1 MCTAEW
7 KEQAMKRIGVITSGG
22 DAPGMNACVRAV
34 VRTALSLGLEVYGI
48 RRGYSGLID
57 GDMEQLTARDVGGI
71 IQRGGTFLQTARS
84 QEFMTVEGRRK
95 AVRRMNVRRID
106 GLVII
111 GGNGSLAGAYELH
124 KMGVPVMGIPGSID
138 NDVPFTDMA
147 IGVDTALNTM
157 VNIID
162 MIKDTASSHQRCFL
176 VQVMGRHHGYLA
188 LIGGIIGGAEVTV
201 IPEEELTLEEIA
213 SAVEQAYVRGKTHA
227 IVVVAE
233 GAKTSAQEIADYLR
247 EKAAGFEVR
256 VTVLGHVQRGGSPT
270 AFDRLL
276 ATRMGVRAAQALA
289 AGDSGKMVG
298 LLGSKMELVDLEK
311 VVSQEQGLNLATHEL
326 AEMLAR

>member
-1 MCTAEW
+1 
-7 KEQAMKRIGVITSGG
+7 MKRIGVLTSGG

-34 VRTALSLGLEVYGI
+34 VRSGLSAGLEVYGI

-57 GDMEQLTARDVGGI
+57 GDMEPLSARDVGGI

-84 QEFMTVEGRRK
+84 AEFMTVEGRK
-95 AVRRMNVRRID
+95 QAVRRLNDRLID

-124 KMGVPVMGIPGSID
+124 KMGVAVVGVPGSID
-138 NDVPFTDMA
+138 NDVPFTDMS

-157 VNIID
+157 VHIID

-188 LIGGIIGGAEVTV
+188 LIGGIISGAEVTV
-201 IPEEELTLEEIA
+201 IPEKEIPLEQIA
-213 SAVEQAYVRGKTHA
+213 SAVDDAYIRGKTHA
-227 IVVVAE
+227 IIVVAE
-233 GAKTSAQEIADYLR
+233 GARFSAQEIADYLT
-247 EKAAGFEVR
+247 KTSPGFEVR

-276 ATRMGVRAAQALA
+276 ATRMGMRAVQALL
-289 AGDSGKMVG
+289 AGEHGTMTG
-298 LLGSKMELVDLEK
+298 LRGNRIELVPLEQVVQSTPSLDLT
-311 VVSQEQGLNLATHEL
+311 NYDIAT
-326 AEMLAR
+326 MLAR

>member
-1 MCTAEW
+1 
-7 KEQAMKRIGVITSGG
+7 
-22 DAPGMNACVRAV
+22 MNACVRAV
-34 VRTALSLGLEVYGI
+34 VRTALSLELEVYGI

-57 GDMEQLTARDVGGI
+57 GDMEMLTARDVGGI
-71 IQRGGTFLQTARS
+71 VQRGGTFLQTARS
-84 QEFMTVEGRRK
+84 KEFMTPEGRRK
-95 AVRRMNVRRID
+95 AVRRMNDRRID

-124 KMGVPVMGIPGSID
+124 KMGVPVLGVPGSID
-138 NDVPFTDMA
+138 NDVPCTDMS

-201 IPEEELTLEEIA
+201 IPEKELTLEEIA
-213 SAVEQAYVRGKTHA
+213 GAVEQAYIRGKTHA
-227 IVVVAE
+227 IIVVAE
-233 GAKTSAQEIADYLR
+233 GAKTSAQEIADYLH
-247 EKAAGFEVR
+247 EIEAGFEVR
-256 VTVLGHVQRGGSPT
+256 VTVLGHVQRGGSPS

-289 AGDSGKMVG
+289 AGEVGKMTALVG
-298 LLGSKMELVDLEK
+298 NKLKLVDLEK
-311 VVSQEQGLNLATHEL
+311 VISQEPELDQATYEL

>member
-1 MCTAEW
+1 
-7 KEQAMKRIGVITSGG
+7 MKRIGVLTSGG

-34 VRTALSLGLEVYGI
+34 VRTALSAGLEVYGI

-57 GDMEQLTARDVGGI
+57 GDMEPLTARDVGGI

-84 QEFMTVEGRRK
+84 AEFMTLDGRK
-95 AVRRMNVRRID
+95 QAVRRLNDRRID

-124 KMGVPVMGIPGSID
+124 KMGVPVVGVPGSID
-138 NDVPFTDMA
+138 NDVPLTDMS

-157 VNIID
+157 VHIID

-188 LIGGIIGGAEVTV
+188 LIGGIIGGAEVTI
-201 IPEEELTLEEIA
+201 IPEKEIPLEEIA
-213 SAVEQAYVRGKTHA
+213 RAIDEAYVRGKTHA
-227 IVVVAE
+227 IIVVAE
-233 GAKTSAQEIADYLR
+233 GAKFGAQEIADYLR
-247 EKAAGFEVR
+247 EVTPGFEVR
-256 VTVLGHVQRGGSPT
+256 VTVLGHVQRGGSPS

-276 ATRMGVRAAQALA
+276 ATRMGMRAVQAMLA
-289 AGDSGKMVG
+289 GEFGTMTALRGNRI
-298 LLGSKMELVDLEK
+298 ELVPLEQ
-311 VVSQEQGLNLATHEL
+311 VVQGTPSLNLGDYDVAQ
-326 AEMLAR
+326 MLAR

>member
-1 MCTAEW
+1 
-7 KEQAMKRIGVITSGG
+7 MKRIGVITSGG

-34 VRTALSLGLEVYGI
+34 VRTALSLELEVYGI

-57 GDMEQLTARDVGGI
+57 GDMEMLTARDVGGI
-71 IQRGGTFLQTARS
+71 VQRGGTFLQTARS
-84 QEFMTVEGRRK
+84 KEFMTPEGRRK
-95 AVRRMNVRRID
+95 AVRRMNDRRID

-124 KMGVPVMGIPGSID
+124 KMGVPVLGVPGSID
-138 NDVPFTDMA
+138 NDVPCTDMS

-201 IPEEELTLEEIA
+201 IPEKELTLEEIA
-213 SAVEQAYVRGKTHA
+213 GAVEQAYIRGKTHA
-227 IVVVAE
+227 IIVVAE
-233 GAKTSAQEIADYLR
+233 GAKTSAQEIADYLH
-247 EKAAGFEVR
+247 EIEAGFEVR
-256 VTVLGHVQRGGSPT
+256 VTVLGHVQRGGSPS

-276 ATRMGVRAAQALA
+276 ATRMGVQAAQALA
-289 AGDSGKMVG
+289 AGEVGKMTALVG
-298 LLGSKMELVDLEK
+298 NKLKLVDLEK
-311 VVSQEQGLNLATHEL
+311 VISQEPELDQATYEL

>member
-1 MCTAEW
+1 
-7 KEQAMKRIGVITSGG
+7 MKRIGVITSGG

-34 VRTALSLGLEVYGI
+34 VRTALSLELEVYGI

-57 GDMEQLTARDVGGI
+57 GDMEMLTARDVGGI
-71 IQRGGTFLQTARS
+71 VQRGGTFLQTARS
-84 QEFMTVEGRRK
+84 KEFMTPEGRRK
-95 AVRRMNVRRID
+95 AVRRMNDRRID

-124 KMGVPVMGIPGSID
+124 KMGVPVLGVPGSID
-138 NDVPFTDMA
+138 NDVPCTDMS

-201 IPEEELTLEEIA
+201 IPEKELTLEEIA
-213 SAVEQAYVRGKTHA
+213 GAVEQAYIRGKTHA
-227 IVVVAE
+227 IIVVAE
-233 GAKTSAQEIADYLR
+233 GAKTSAQEIADYLH
-247 EKAAGFEVR
+247 EIEAGFEVR
-256 VTVLGHVQRGGSPT
+256 VTVLGHVQRGGSPS

-289 AGDSGKMVG
+289 AGEVGKMTALVG
-298 LLGSKMELVDLEK
+298 NKLKLVDLEK
-311 VVSQEQGLNLATHEL
+311 VISQEPELDQTTYEL

>member
-1 MCTAEW
+1 
-7 KEQAMKRIGVITSGG
+7 MKRIGVLTSGG

-34 VRTALSLGLEVYGI
+34 VRSGLSAGLEVYGI

-57 GDMEQLTARDVGGI
+57 GDMEPLSARDVGGI

-84 QEFMTVEGRRK
+84 AEFMTVEGRK
-95 AVRRMNVRRID
+95 QAVRRLNDRLID

-124 KMGVPVMGIPGSID
+124 KMGVAVVGVPGSID
-138 NDVPFTDMA
+138 NDVPFTDMS

-157 VNIID
+157 VHIID

-188 LIGGIIGGAEVTV
+188 LIGGIISGAEVTV
-201 IPEEELTLEEIA
+201 IPEKEIPLEQIA
-213 SAVEQAYVRGKTHA
+213 TAVDDAYIRGKTHA
-227 IVVVAE
+227 IIVVAE
-233 GAKTSAQEIADYLR
+233 GARFSAQEIADYLA
-247 EKAAGFEVR
+247 KTSPGFEVR

-276 ATRMGVRAAQALA
+276 ATRMGMRAVQAMLA
-289 AGDSGKMVG
+289 GEHGTMTALRGNRI
-298 LLGSKMELVDLEK
+298 ELVPLEQVVQSTPSLDLT
-311 VVSQEQGLNLATHEL
+311 NYDIAT
-326 AEMLAR
+326 MLAR

>member
-1 MCTAEW
+1 
-7 KEQAMKRIGVITSGG
+7 MKRIGVITSGG

-34 VRTALSLGLEVYGI
+34 VRTALSLELEVYGI

-57 GDMEQLTARDVGGI
+57 GDMEMLTARDVGGI
-71 IQRGGTFLQTARS
+71 VQRGGTFLQTARS
-84 QEFMTVEGRRK
+84 KEFMTPEGRRK
-95 AVRRMNVRRID
+95 AVHRMNDRRID

-124 KMGVPVMGIPGSID
+124 KMGVPVLGVPGSID
-138 NDVPFTDMA
+138 NDVPFTDMS

-201 IPEEELTLEEIA
+201 IPEKELTLEEIA
-213 SAVEQAYVRGKTHA
+213 GAVEQAYIRGKTHA
-227 IVVVAE
+227 IIVVAE
-233 GAKTSAQEIADYLR
+233 GAKTSAQEIADYLH
-247 EKAAGFEVR
+247 EIEAGFEVR
-256 VTVLGHVQRGGSPT
+256 VTVLGHVQRGGSPS

-289 AGDSGKMVG
+289 AGEVGKMTALVG
-298 LLGSKMELVDLEK
+298 NKLKLVDLER
-311 VVSQEQGLNLATHEL
+311 VISQEPELDQTTYEL

>member
-1 MCTAEW
+1 
-7 KEQAMKRIGVITSGG
+7 MKRIGVITSGG

-34 VRTALSLGLEVYGI
+34 VRTALSLELEVYGI

-57 GDMEQLTARDVGGI
+57 GDMERLTARDVGGI
-71 IQRGGTFLQTARS
+71 VQRGGTFLQTARS
-84 QEFMTVEGRRK
+84 KEFMTPEGRK
-95 AVRRMNVRRID
+95 TAVHRMNDRRID

-124 KMGVPVMGIPGSID
+124 KMGVPVVGVPGSID
-138 NDVPFTDMA
+138 NDVPFTDMS

-201 IPEEELTLEEIA
+201 IPEKELTLEEIA
-213 SAVEQAYVRGKTHA
+213 GAVEQAYIRGKTHA
-227 IVVVAE
+227 IIVVAE
-233 GAKTSAQEIADYLR
+233 GARTSAQEIADYLH
-247 EKAAGFEVR
+247 EIEAGFEVR
-256 VTVLGHVQRGGSPT
+256 VTVLGHVQRGGSPS

-289 AGDSGKMVG
+289 AGEVGKMTALVG
-298 LLGSKMELVDLEK
+298 NRLKLVDLEK
-311 VVSQEQGLNLATHEL
+311 VISQEPELDQATYEL

>member
-1 MCTAEW
+1 
-7 KEQAMKRIGVITSGG
+7 MKRIGVLTSGG

-34 VRTALSLGLEVYGI
+34 VRSGLSAGLEVYGI

-57 GDMEQLTARDVGGI
+57 GDMEPLSARDVGGI

-84 QEFMTVEGRRK
+84 AEFMTVEGRK
-95 AVRRMNVRRID
+95 QAVRRLNDRRID

-124 KMGVPVMGIPGSID
+124 KMGVPVVGVPGSID
-138 NDVPFTDMA
+138 NDVPFTDMS

-157 VNIID
+157 VHIID

-188 LIGGIIGGAEVTV
+188 LIGGIISGAEVTV
-201 IPEEELTLEEIA
+201 IPEKEIPLEQIA
-213 SAVEQAYVRGKTHA
+213 SAVDDAYIRGKTHA
-227 IVVVAE
+227 IIVVAE
-233 GAKTSAQEIADYLR
+233 GAKFSAQEIANYLA
-247 EKAAGFEVR
+247 KASPGFEVR

-276 ATRMGVRAAQALA
+276 ATRMGMRAVQAMLA
-289 AGDSGKMVG
+289 GEHGTMTALRGNRI
-298 LLGSKMELVDLEK
+298 ELVPLEQVVQNTPSLDLTNYD
-311 VVSQEQGLNLATHEL
+311 VAT
-326 AEMLAR
+326 MLAR

>member
-1 MCTAEW
+1 
-7 KEQAMKRIGVITSGG
+7 MKRIGVLTSGG

-34 VRTALSLGLEVYGI
+34 VRTALSAGLEVYGI

-57 GDMEQLTARDVGGI
+57 GDMEPLTARDVGGI

-84 QEFMTVEGRRK
+84 AEFMTVDGRK
-95 AVRRMNVRRID
+95 QAVRRLNDRRID

-124 KMGVPVMGIPGSID
+124 KMGVPVVGVPGSID
-138 NDVPFTDMA
+138 NDVPFTDMS

-157 VNIID
+157 VHIID

-188 LIGGIIGGAEVTV
+188 LIGGIIAGAEVTI
-201 IPEEELTLEEIA
+201 IPEKEIPLEEIA
-213 SAVEQAYVRGKTHA
+213 RAVDDAYVRGKTHA
-227 IVVVAE
+227 IIVVAE
-233 GAKTSAQEIADYLR
+233 GAKFGAREIADYLC
-247 EKAAGFEVR
+247 KVTPGFEVR
-256 VTVLGHVQRGGSPT
+256 VTVLGHVQRGGSPS

-276 ATRMGVRAAQALA
+276 ATRMGMRAVQAMLA
-289 AGDSGKMVG
+289 GEFGTMTALRGNRI
-298 LLGSKMELVDLEK
+298 ELVPLEQ
-311 VVSQEQGLNLATHEL
+311 VVQGTPSLNLGDYDVAQ
-326 AEMLAR
+326 MLAR

>member
-1 MCTAEW
+1 
-7 KEQAMKRIGVITSGG
+7 MKRIGVITSGG

-34 VRTALSLGLEVYGI
+34 VRTALSLELEVYGI

-57 GDMEQLTARDVGGI
+57 GDMEMLTARDVGGI
-71 IQRGGTFLQTARS
+71 VQRGGTFLQTARS
-84 QEFMTVEGRRK
+84 KEFMTPEGRRK
-95 AVRRMNVRRID
+95 AVRRMNDRRID

-124 KMGVPVMGIPGSID
+124 KMGVPVLGVPGSID
-138 NDVPFTDMA
+138 NDVPCTDMS

-201 IPEEELTLEEIA
+201 IPEKELTLEEIA
-213 SAVEQAYVRGKTHA
+213 GAVEQAYIRGKTHA
-227 IVVVAE
+227 IIVVAE
-233 GAKTSAQEIADYLR
+233 GAKTSAQEIADYLH
-247 EKAAGFEVR
+247 EIEAGFEVR
-256 VTVLGHVQRGGSPT
+256 VTVLGHVQRGGSPS

-289 AGDSGKMVG
+289 AGEVGKMTALVG
-298 LLGSKMELVDLEK
+298 NKLKLVDLEK
-311 VVSQEQGLNLATHEL
+311 VISQEPELDQATYEL

>member
-1 MCTAEW
+1 
-7 KEQAMKRIGVITSGG
+7 MKRIGVITSGG

-34 VRTALSLGLEVYGI
+34 VRTALSLELEVYGI

-57 GDMEQLTARDVGGI
+57 GDMEMLTARDVGGI
-71 IQRGGTFLQTARS
+71 VQRGGTFLQTARS
-84 QEFMTVEGRRK
+84 KEFMTPEGRRK
-95 AVRRMNVRRID
+95 AVRRMNDRRID

-124 KMGVPVMGIPGSID
+124 KMGVPVLGVPGSID
-138 NDVPFTDMA
+138 NDVPCTDMS

-201 IPEEELTLEEIA
+201 IPEKELTLEEIA
-213 SAVEQAYVRGKTHA
+213 GAVEQAYIRGKTHA
-227 IVVVAE
+227 IIVVAE
-233 GAKTSAQEIADYLR
+233 GAKTSAQEIADYLH
-247 EKAAGFEVR
+247 EIEAGFEVR
-256 VTVLGHVQRGGSPT
+256 VTVLGHVQRGGSPS

-276 ATRMGVRAAQALA
+276 ATRMGVQAAQALA
-289 AGDSGKMVG
+289 AGEVGKMTALVG
-298 LLGSKMELVDLEK
+298 NKLKLVDLEK
-311 VVSQEQGLNLATHEL
+311 VISQEPELDQTTYEL

>member
-1 MCTAEW
+1 M
-7 KEQAMKRIGVITSGG
+7 MKRIGVLTSGG
-22 DAPGMNACVRAV
+22 DAPGMNACIRAV
-34 VRTALSLGLEVYGI
+34 VRTAISAGLEVYGI

-57 GDMEQLTARDVGGI
+57 GDMEPLSARDVGGI

-84 QEFMTVEGRRK
+84 AEFLEVEGRK
-95 AVRRMNVRRID
+95 QAVRRLNDRRID

-124 KMGVPVMGIPGSID
+124 KMGVPVVGVPGSID
-138 NDVPFTDMA
+138 NDVPFTDMS

-157 VNIID
+157 VHIID

-188 LIGGIIGGAEVTV
+188 LIGGIIAGAEVTV
-201 IPEEELTLEEIA
+201 IPEKEIPLEQIA
-213 SAVEQAYVRGKTHA
+213 SAVDEAYVRGKTHA
-227 IVVVAE
+227 IIVVAE
-233 GAKTSAQEIADYLR
+233 GAKFGAQEIADYLR
-247 EKAAGFEVR
+247 GKSPGFEVR

-276 ATRMGVRAAQALA
+276 ATRMGMRAVQALL
-289 AGDSGKMVG
+289 AGEFGAMTALRGNRV
-298 LLGSKMELVDLEK
+298 ELVPLEQVVQSTPTLDLTNYDIA
-311 VVSQEQGLNLATHEL
+311 Q
-326 AEMLAR
+326 MLAR

>member
-1 MCTAEW
+1 
-7 KEQAMKRIGVITSGG
+7 MKTIGVITSGG
-22 DAPGMNACVRAV
+22 DAPGMNACVRAA
-34 VRTALSLGLEVYGI
+34 VRTALSLGQEVYGI

-57 GDMEQLTARDVGGI
+57 GDMDRLTARDVGGI

-84 QEFMTVEGRRK
+84 REFMTPEGRRK
-95 AVRRMNVRRID
+95 AVRRLNDRRID

-124 KMGVPVMGIPGSID
+124 KLGVPVVGVPGSID
-138 NDVPFTDMA
+138 NDVPLTDMS
-147 IGVDTALNTM
+147 IGVDTALNTA

-176 VQVMGRHHGYLA
+176 AQVMGRHHGYLA

-201 IPEEELTLEEIA
+201 IPEKELSLEEIA
-213 SAVEQAYVRGKTHA
+213 SAVEQAYIRGKSHA

-233 GAKTSAQEIADYLR
+233 GAKTSAQEIADYLH
-247 EKAAGFEVR
+247 ESAAGFEVR
-256 VTVLGHVQRGGSPT
+256 VTVLGHVQRGGSPS

-276 ATRMGVRAAQALA
+276 ATRMGVRAAQALV
-289 AGDSGKMVG
+289 AGECGKMTALVG
-298 LLGSKMELVDLEK
+298 NKLELVDLEK
-311 VVSQEQGLNLATHEL
+311 VISQEPSINLATYEL

>member
-1 MCTAEW
+1 
-7 KEQAMKRIGVITSGG
+7 MKRIGVLTSGG
-22 DAPGMNACVRAV
+22 DAPGMNACVRAA
-34 VRTALSLGLEVYGI
+34 VRTALSLGLEVYGV

-84 QEFMTVEGRRK
+84 AEFMTVEGRIK
-95 AVRRMNVRRID
+95 AVRRMNDRRID
-106 GLVII
+106 GLFII

-124 KMGVPVMGIPGSID
+124 KMGVPVVGAPGSID
-138 NDVPFTDMA
+138 NDVPCTDMA

-201 IPEEELTLEEIA
+201 LPEKEQTLEEIDA
-213 SAVEQAYVRGKTHA
+213 LVQQAYVRGKSHA
-227 IVVVAE
+227 IIVVAE
-233 GAKTSAQEIADYLR
+233 GAKNSAQEIADYLR
-247 EKAAGFEVR
+247 QSGAGFEVR
-256 VTVLGHVQRGGSPT
+256 YTVLGHVQRGGSPS

-276 ATRMGVRAAQALA
+276 ATRMGVRAAGALH
-289 AGDSGKMVG
+289 AGEWGKMTALVG
-298 LLGSKMELVDLEK
+298 NKLELVNLEE
-311 VVSQEQGLNLATHEL
+311 VVSQTAVLNQSTYEL
-326 AEMLAR
+326 AEILAR